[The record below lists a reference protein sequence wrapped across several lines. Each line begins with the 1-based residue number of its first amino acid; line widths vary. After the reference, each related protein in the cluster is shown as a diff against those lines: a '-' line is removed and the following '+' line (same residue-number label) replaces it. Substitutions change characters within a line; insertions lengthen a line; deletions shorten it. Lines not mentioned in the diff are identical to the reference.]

1 MSKIKKIVKAVKK
14 PLEKIQKKI
23 DAHNIKYG
31 EGSSREIVEGAVAL
45 SIAGTGTVLGNK
57 KRKEANKKR
66 KETKKKYTPS
76 NREAKK
82 GFGIE
87 KK

>member
-14 PLEKIQKKI
+14 PLEKIQKKM
-23 DAHNIKYG
+23 DAKYG
-31 EGSSREIVEGAVAL
+31 EGSSEIAEGAVAL
-45 SIAGTGTVLGNK
+45 SIAGAGTVA
-57 KRKEANKKR
+57 ANKKR

>member
-1 MSKIKKIVKAVKK
+1 MGKAKKIGKALKK
-14 PLEKIQKKI
+14 SLEKIQKKM
-23 DAHNIKYG
+23 DAKYG
-31 EGSSREIVEGAVAL
+31 DGSSEFAEGAVAL
-45 SIAGTGTVLGNK
+45 SIAGAGTVA
-57 KRKEANKKR
+57 ANKKR

>member
-45 SIAGTGTVLGNK
+45 SIAGAGTVA
-57 KRKEANKKR
+57 ANKKR